1 MKAADSP
8 TILYGSMPINFS
20 EEFIM
25 EILLLPLIILSILVL
40 PVYAAIKKFKS
51 PQKARAALIANLCC
65 FFAVFALAVFLPV
78 GQYFNASA
86 ASDESSASEE
96 AGNESEASGLGYIA
110 AALATGL
117 GSIGCGIAVGGA
129 APAAIG
135 ATAEEP
141 KSFSKSLIF
150 VALGEGV
157 ALYGFLISFMILQK
171 L

>member
-1 MKAADSP
+1 
-8 TILYGSMPINFS
+8 
-20 EEFIM
+20 M
-25 EILLLPLIILSILVL
+25 EIFLLPLVILAVLIL
-40 PVYAAIKKFKS
+40 PVYAGIKKFKS
-51 PQKARAALIANLCC
+51 PKKAKAAVIANLCC
-65 FFAVFALAVFLPV
+65 FFAVLALAVILPV
-78 GQYFNASA
+78 GEYFSASA
-86 ASDESSASEE
+86 AADEGTSESVSDESKDSS
-96 AGNESEASGLGYIA
+96 SDGLGYLA

-117 GSIGCGIAVGGA
+117 GSIGCGVAVGGA

-135 ATAEEP
+135 AAAEEP